1 MQAHELFS
9 PSAEFPFADFF
20 LPDVAP
26 WEWVSQIGEALGYF
40 FATQKPNL
48 HSDPQR
54 GIIVNGPVWCDPR
67 AVIGPQV
74 VIEGP
79 AWLGAG
85 VELRPGAYL
94 RGRVIADKGALL
106 GHSSEFKNALLLEG
120 AQIPHF
126 NYVGDSVLGAF
137 SHLGAGVI
145 LSNLRFDHR
154 SVTVRDFTNQRYDTG
169 LSKLGGLIGDYAE
182 VGCQSVLQPGTI
194 LGKKA
199 LVYPTLS
206 FAGTLPPEHHFRG
219 RM

>member
-1 MQAHELFS
+1 MKAHELFS

-26 WEWVSQIGEALGYF
+26 WEWVPQIGEALDYF
-40 FATQKPNL
+40 FATQQPNL
-48 HSDPQR
+48 QSDPQR
-54 GIIVNGPVWCDPR
+54 GIIVTGPVWCHPQ

-85 VELRPGAYL
+85 VQIRPGAYL
-94 RGRVIADKGALL
+94 RGRVIADKGVLL
-106 GHSSEFKNALLLEG
+106 GHCSEFKNALLLEG
-120 AQIPHF
+120 SQIPHF
-126 NYVGDSVLGAF
+126 NYVGDSVLGAC

-145 LSNLRFDHR
+145 LSNLRFDHQ
-154 SVTVRDFTNQRYDTG
+154 SVTVKDFDGCRHDTG
-169 LSKLGGLIGDYAE
+169 LAKLGGLIGDHAE
-182 VGCQSVLQPGTI
+182 VGCQSVLQPGSI

-206 FAGTLPPEHHFRG
+206 FAGTLLPENHFRG
-219 RM
+219 R